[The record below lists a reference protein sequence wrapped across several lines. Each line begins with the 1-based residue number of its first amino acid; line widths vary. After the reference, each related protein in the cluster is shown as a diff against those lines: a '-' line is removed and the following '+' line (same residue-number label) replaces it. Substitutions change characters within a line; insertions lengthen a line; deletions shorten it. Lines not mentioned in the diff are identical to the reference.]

1 MSPSGHAERY
11 FSLVE
16 DKIVE
21 PSHQATFTI
30 LSHRRGYFFGSYWI
44 MLHPLKM
51 LVFSLPVQLLGFMQL
66 PYWMGSPYCLCSY
79 FLFFDFF
86 DRRVKRRDIIL
97 GGRFVPS
104 SNKTNWKSLQFHT
117 PLLEIR
123 VTSNQTDEGRGKKA
137 ENQEWEEPK
146 GRKRSVASLY
156 HRPCLLRRYAWS
168 TILDY

>member
-104 SNKTNWKSLQFHT
+104 STKTNPYNSILHFWKFVSPAT
-117 PLLEIR
+117 KPMMAE
-123 VTSNQTDEGRGKKA
+123 GKKLRIKN
-137 ENQEWEEPK
+137 EKNQK
-146 GRKRSVASLY
+146 DANVA
-156 HRPCLLRRYAWS
+156 
-168 TILDY
+168 